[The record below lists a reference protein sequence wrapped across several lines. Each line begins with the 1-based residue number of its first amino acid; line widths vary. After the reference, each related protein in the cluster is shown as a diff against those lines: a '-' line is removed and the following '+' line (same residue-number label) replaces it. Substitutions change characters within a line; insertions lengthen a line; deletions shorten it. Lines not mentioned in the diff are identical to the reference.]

1 MAGPSE
7 GSSTGERRPAIPWAQ
22 IGEEWRARRYAA
34 ARGAVHALGGSTV
47 DTVDALLFAP
57 ESPTRDAALRDVE
70 KAFAHAGE
78 TPGGDLLLALYLY
91 GRCLEK
97 WEKTEDYDRIGL
109 ILDALDVVTRAAT
122 PHDDA
127 ANGDTQLLSILGGQ
141 AQLLRTAMGVE
152 DALSCSCPVAT
163 GDRARSLVTGLDGLL
178 EQELALGDGP
188 DELRAIIRSDA
199 TASRR
204 YFDTIGEVADGVLE
218 FVQLDARGREDFDFG
233 HVLRTLRAA
242 EHADDIRGDVY
253 ESELRAHRFALE
265 ALSEHAREP
274 HLLVDDAE
282 VTYLYPF
289 ALRGRTTTLDPATT
303 VALALGDAFAER
315 LTDSGI
321 GPASVR
327 ELDLNDLW
335 DAGGGE
341 SLGDGTQDPRDD
353 EPSYS
358 GVSIELPPIK
368 VTTTAAEEVDF
379 TAEVRLSRLGNHHL
393 LVRSELEGARLH
405 EVNQSLRRGSHG
417 MGEETFEGLEWTT
430 FPRYAEAVTGMIAS
444 ALEAERVLNPKA
456 PYHVVLAARSISVEQ
471 TADST
476 PRASLSQLKRAVG
489 ASLLFHPVRHLTTS
503 LEEWIRYPPPTVD
516 NLLEG
521 QGYAGDLVART
532 DNTTVAY
539 MPASPEWLIDEYI
552 EMIEFVSSVP
562 PLLTL
567 WERRAADLDLELKT
581 SLQDHDVS
589 VETLYD
595 QEVKIRELEHEVRAQ
610 LAFLRSP
617 ALCRTRGQRRFLD
630 ALWEAAGLPRLEE
643 ELERRL
649 TALAER
655 QERIATMLRRRQREH
670 TERLGYRVEVV
681 LGFIA
686 AASLAGVLQWTDAAF
701 NVDARMWAWIE
712 AGLLGLA
719 AAIVVGIYV
728 WAGRSR

>member
-1 MAGPSE
+1 MQ
-7 GSSTGERRPAIPWAQ
+7 AIPWDE

-34 ARGAVHALGGSTV
+34 ARGAVRALGSSTV

-57 ESPTRDAALRDVE
+57 ESPTRDAAVRAVE
-70 KAFAHAGE
+70 AAFAHAGE

-97 WEKTEDYDRIGL
+97 WEKTEDYDRIEL
-109 ILDALDVVTRAAT
+109 ILDALDLVTRAPT
-122 PHDDA
+122 PDDDA
-127 ANGDTQLLSILGGQ
+127 HGDAQLLSILGGQ

-163 GDRARSLVTGLDGLL
+163 GARARSLVTDLDGLL
-178 EQELALGDGP
+178 EQELALDDGP
-188 DELRAIIRSDA
+188 DELRALIRSDA

-204 YFDTIGEVADGVLE
+204 YFDAIGEVADGILE

-242 EHADDIRGDVY
+242 ERADDIKGDVY

-265 ALSEHAREP
+265 ALNEHAREP
-274 HLLVDDAE
+274 HLLVDSAE

-289 ALRGRTTTLDPATT
+289 ALRGRSTTLEAATT
-303 VALALGDAFAER
+303 VARALGDAFAEA
-315 LTDSGI
+315 LTGGI
-321 GPASVR
+321 GPVSVR

-341 SLGDGTQDPRDD
+341 SPGGGTQDPRD
-353 EPSYS
+353 EPGYS
-358 GVSIELPPIK
+358 GVSIALPPIR
-368 VTTTAAEEVDF
+368 VTTTADEELDF

-417 MGEETFEGLEWTT
+417 MGEEAFEGLEWTT
-430 FPRYAEAVTGMIAS
+430 FPRYADAITGTIAS
-444 ALEAERVLNPKA
+444 ALDAERVLNPKA

-471 TADST
+471 TAEST
-476 PRASLSQLKRAVG
+476 PRASLSQLQRAVG

-521 QGYAGDLVART
+521 QGYAGDLVTRT

-539 MPASPEWLIDEYI
+539 MPASPEWLIAEYV

-581 SLQDHDVS
+581 SLQDEDVS
-589 VETLYD
+589 IETLYD
-595 QEVKIRELEHEVRAQ
+595 QEVRIRELEHEVRAQ

-719 AAIVVGIYV
+719 AAIVVGIYL